1 MEMLNDAKEYFGF
14 RNACTLMKGFFSI
27 QLRVL
32 QKLRLLKIIDKWHSL
47 NNLSIVWT
55 NCLFEFVFSF
65 LFLLLFLFFRGG
77 WVGDYHHKKFLTSY
91 FVILFLYMMALFL

>member
-47 NNLSIVWT
+47 NNLSIVCT

-77 WVGDYHHKKFLTSY
+77 GGGGGIKTKK
-91 FVILFLYMMALFL
+91 I